1 MAMHN
6 FVEMRDH
13 TASQLFLWKKK
24 FQHLLH
30 GLFPRA
36 FIPLYNMVSF
46 TTIPYAEAQRRAAW
60 QANVLRIAAIGASA
74 LLLAIIAGAIAMR
87 R

>member
-1 MAMHN
+1 MHN

-24 FQHLLH
+24 FQHVLH
-30 GLFPRA
+30 GLFPQT

-46 TTIPYAEAQRRAAW
+46 STIPYAQAQKRAEW
-60 QANVLRIAAIGASA
+60 QSRTLKRIGISFGAVVA
-74 LLLAIIAGAIAMR
+74 LLIVAIIALT
-87 R
+87 